1 MLEKTRMEE
10 LDDLIRLLEGSGL
23 GRGMEMLDQIA
34 CLLLIR
40 DLERKAD
47 GTLCGDIFPEE
58 ISAGGRRVPGAH
70 LRWSVFRMFPEEEQ

>member
-47 GTLCGDIFPEE
+47 RRSSAVECLPDVSGGGT
-58 ISAGGRRVPGAH
+58 VPDGA
-70 LRWSVFRMFPEEEQ
+70 